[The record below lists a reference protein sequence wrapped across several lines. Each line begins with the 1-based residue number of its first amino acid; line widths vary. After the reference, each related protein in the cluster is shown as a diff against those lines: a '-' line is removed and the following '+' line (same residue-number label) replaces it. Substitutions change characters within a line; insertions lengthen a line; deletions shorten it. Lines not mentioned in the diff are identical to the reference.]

1 MFYESSLQ
9 ITHNDFKKKS
19 QNLYM
24 IIMSF
29 GMSVIMCAVV
39 TAAGTGIHDGY
50 IERFFKAWVFAFP
63 VAVLAAF
70 TMAPVA
76 KKLVDKIIK

>member
-1 MFYESSLQ
+1 
-9 ITHNDFKKKS
+9 
-19 QNLYM
+19 
-24 IIMSF
+24 MSF

-70 TMAPVA
+70 TMAPIA
-76 KKLVDKIIK
+76 KKLVDKINK

>member
-1 MFYESSLQ
+1 MIS
-9 ITHNDFKKKS
+9 KKYS
-19 QNLYM
+19 QNLFM

-39 TAAGTGIHDGY
+39 TAAGTGIHEGY

-63 VAVLAAF
+63 VAIVAAF
-70 TMAPVA
+70 TMAPITR
-76 KKLVDKIIK
+76 KLVDKITK

>member
-9 ITHNDFKKKS
+9 IIHMASKKKS

-70 TMAPVA
+70 TMAPIA
-76 KKLVDKIIK
+76 KKLVDKITK

>member
-1 MFYESSLQ
+1 MIS
-9 ITHNDFKKKS
+9 KKNS

-50 IERFFKAWVFAFP
+50 IERFFKAWIFAFP

-70 TMAPVA
+70 TMAPITR
-76 KKLVDKIIK
+76 KLVDKITS

>member
-1 MFYESSLQ
+1 MSIS
-9 ITHNDFKKKS
+9 KKYS

-50 IERFFKAWVFAFP
+50 IERFFRAWVFAFP
-63 VAVLAAF
+63 VAILAAF
-70 TMAPVA
+70 TMAPIA
-76 KKLVDKIIK
+76 RKFVDKITS

>member
-1 MFYESSLQ
+1 MTS
-9 ITHNDFKKKS
+9 KKKY

-76 KKLVDKIIK
+76 KKLVDKITK

>member
-1 MFYESSLQ
+1 MAS
-9 ITHNDFKKKS
+9 KKKS

-39 TAAGTGIHDGY
+39 TAAGTGIYDGY

-63 VAVLAAF
+63 IAVLVAF
-70 TMAPVA
+70 TMAPLA
-76 KKLVDKIIK
+76 KKLVDKITK

>member
-1 MFYESSLQ
+1 MIS
-9 ITHNDFKKKS
+9 KKYS

-29 GMSVIMCAVV
+29 GMSVIMTAVV

-63 VAVLAAF
+63 VAILAAF
-70 TMAPVA
+70 TMAPITR
-76 KKLVDKIIK
+76 KLVDKITK

>member
-1 MFYESSLQ
+1 MIS
-9 ITHNDFKKKS
+9 KKYS
-19 QNLYM
+19 QNLFM

-39 TAAGTGIHDGY
+39 TAAGTGIHEGY

-63 VAVLAAF
+63 IAVLAAF
-70 TMAPVA
+70 TMAPITR
-76 KKLVDKIIK
+76 KLVDKITK

>member
-1 MFYESSLQ
+1 M
-9 ITHNDFKKKS
+9 IAKKYS
-19 QNLYM
+19 QNLFM

-39 TAAGTGIHDGY
+39 TAAGTGIHEGY

-63 VAVLAAF
+63 VAIVAAF
-70 TMAPVA
+70 TMAPITR
-76 KKLVDKIIK
+76 KLVDKITK

>member
-1 MFYESSLQ
+1 
-9 ITHNDFKKKS
+9 
-19 QNLYM
+19 
-24 IIMSF
+24 MSF

-39 TAAGTGIHDGY
+39 TAAGTGIHHGY

-63 VAVLAAF
+63 IAVLAAF

>member
-1 MFYESSLQ
+1 MTS
-9 ITHNDFKKKS
+9 KKKS

-70 TMAPVA
+70 TMAPITR
-76 KKLVDKIIK
+76 KLVDKITK